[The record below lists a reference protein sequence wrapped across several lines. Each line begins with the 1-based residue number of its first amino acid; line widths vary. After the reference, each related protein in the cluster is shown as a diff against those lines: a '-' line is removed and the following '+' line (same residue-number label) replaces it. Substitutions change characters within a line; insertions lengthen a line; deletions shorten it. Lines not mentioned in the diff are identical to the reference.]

1 MANFRLNFLIKK
13 VLIWKKKECMKKQQ
27 NVVIFP
33 NLLSRP
39 FCKYAVEVKNRYIEI
54 SICYRLVLWRI
65 RKSWG
70 LCGICN
76 LMGYFINNQ
85 GCLLLSRVN
94 LDSPKSVNLI
104 FPSLDIRRL
113 SGLRSLFIVVRIG
126 NWIMF
131 HILRTI
137 KPTYMLLCTKWNV
150 SNRVKV

>member
-33 NLLSRP
+33 HLLSRP
-39 FCKYAVEVKNRYIEI
+39 FCQHAMQVKNGYIEI

-70 LCGICN
+70 LCGTCN

>member
-39 FCKYAVEVKNRYIEI
+39 FCKYAMEVKNRYIEI
-54 SICYRLVLWRI
+54 STCYRLVLWRI

>member
-39 FCKYAVEVKNRYIEI
+39 FCKYAMEVKNGYIEI

-70 LCGICN
+70 LCGTCN
-76 LMGYFINNQ
+76 LIGYFINNQ

-137 KPTYMLLCTKWNV
+137 KPTYMLLCTNV

>member
-150 SNRVKV
+150 SNSVKV

>member
-1 MANFRLNFLIKK
+1 LANFRLNFLIKK
-13 VLIWKKKECMKKQQ
+13 VLIWKKKDCMKKQQ
-27 NVVIFP
+27 KCCHFS

-39 FCKYAVEVKNRYIEI
+39 FCKHAMQVKNGYIKI

-70 LCGICN
+70 LCGTCN

-131 HILRTI
+131 DILRTI
-137 KPTYMLLCTKWNV
+137 KPTYMLLCI
-150 SNRVKV
+150 

>member
-1 MANFRLNFLIKK
+1 M
-13 VLIWKKKECMKKQQ
+13 KKKERVWKNNK

-33 NLLSRP
+33 NLLSRL
-39 FCKYAVEVKNRYIEI
+39 FCKHAMQVKNGYIEI

-70 LCGICN
+70 LCGTCN
-76 LMGYFINNQ
+76 LTGYFINNQ

-94 LDSPKSVNLI
+94 LDSPKSVSLI

-131 HILRTI
+131 HILCTI
-137 KPTYMLLCTKWNV
+137 KPTYMCTNV

>member
-13 VLIWKKKECMKKQQ
+13 VLIWKKKERVWKNNK

-33 NLLSRP
+33 NLLSRL
-39 FCKYAVEVKNRYIEI
+39 FCKHAMQVKNGYIEI

-70 LCGICN
+70 LCGTCN

-113 SGLRSLFIVVRIG
+113 SGFRSLFIVVGIG

-131 HILRTI
+131 HNLYCA
-137 KPTYMLLCTKWNV
+137 P
-150 SNRVKV
+150 

>member
-13 VLIWKKKECMKKQQ
+13 VLIWKKKSVWKNNK

-33 NLLSRP
+33 NFLSRP
-39 FCKYAVEVKNRYIEI
+39 FCKHAMQVKNGYIEI
-54 SICYRLVLWRI
+54 SICYRLVLSRI

-70 LCGICN
+70 LCGTCN
-76 LMGYFINNQ
+76 LTGYIINNQ

-113 SGLRSLFIVVRIG
+113 SGLRSLCIVVRIG

-131 HILRTI
+131 HTLRTI
-137 KPTYMLLCTKWNV
+137 KTTYMLLCTNV